1 MKNLRQ
7 LLYFLVIIPIIISC
21 SKKDEVL
28 PEVAPNL
35 VGKWTI
41 KTAKNFSTATL
52 TAKAS
57 ATIDFT
63 ETKYTV
69 SQTQPF
75 ANYKNKSGVT
85 EYLRIRNSTYKV
97 LTIDALLPLLE
108 ADLKLFYGN
117 ANTATPLKN
126 ITAVV
131 NLYRNA
137 GIKYVAILND
147 ASFTV
152 IDPSFGTITVD
163 ISALGIL
170 NYTASAVT
178 FETLDFLG
186 DNQDI
191 SKTTFVAKIPANDK
205 RGQILLEK

>member
-7 LLYFLVIIPIIISC
+7 LLYFLVIITIIISC
-21 SKKDEVL
+21 SKKDEVV

-75 ANYKNKSGVT
+75 SNQIGGCFWH
-85 EYLRIRNSTYKV
+85 YLI
-97 LTIDALLPLLE
+97 
-108 ADLKLFYGN
+108 
-117 ANTATPLKN
+117 
-126 ITAVV
+126 
-131 NLYRNA
+131 
-137 GIKYVAILND
+137 
-147 ASFTV
+147 
-152 IDPSFGTITVD
+152 
-163 ISALGIL
+163 
-170 NYTASAVT
+170 
-178 FETLDFLG
+178 FL
-186 DNQDI
+186 
-191 SKTTFVAKIPANDK
+191 
-205 RGQILLEK
+205 